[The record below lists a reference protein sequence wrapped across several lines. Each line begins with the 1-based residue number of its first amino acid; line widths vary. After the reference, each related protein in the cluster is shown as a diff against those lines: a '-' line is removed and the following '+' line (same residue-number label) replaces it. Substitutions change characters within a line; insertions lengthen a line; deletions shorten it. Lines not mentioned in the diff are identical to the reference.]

1 MMTHT
6 MVERFATEYARDE
19 DRLTGRDDNQSS
31 IHYPT
36 VFLFIGEKAG
46 DAIEPM
52 IRINDRKWDNSAGV
66 MYVHATARVQGAEA
80 SGADADGSA

>member
-1 MMTHT
+1 MTHT
-6 MVERFATEYARDE
+6 MVERFATEYAHDE

-36 VFLFIGEKAG
+36 VFLFIGDKAG

-52 IRINDRKWDNSAGV
+52 IRINERKWDNSAGV
-66 MYVHATARVQGAEA
+66 MYVHAASRDQGGRSEERL
-80 SGADADGSA
+80 